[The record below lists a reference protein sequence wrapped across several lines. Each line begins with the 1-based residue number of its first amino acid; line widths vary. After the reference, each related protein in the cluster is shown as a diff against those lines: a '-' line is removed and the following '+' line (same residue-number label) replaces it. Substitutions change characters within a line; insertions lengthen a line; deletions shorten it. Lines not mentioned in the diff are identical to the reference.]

1 MKTKSIRSIF
11 AQSARSAILVF
22 ELVFLGS
29 VILSSCQIEKR
40 QHMKGFF
47 IGNLAESHNIRCLR
61 NQSADS
67 ISTQDK
73 TASFSEIVEPGNA
86 DTISASQLIDPVP
99 ERYISKE
106 KSFDKCTKN
115 FDFEYL
121 KAFNN
126 FCSRK
131 ASIQPVIS
139 LSNIIIKVHPMA
151 ILGFFLL
158 GLSIIS
164 FLLFALLWVPGF
176 VLLLCL
182 LFFILSAVA
191 FIFAKKKMLQNK
203 DKWAGIIMI
212 KTVLTIELVLLCVF
226 LIAFVTV
233 WFLVI
238 TI

>member
-1 MKTKSIRSIF
+1 MKTTLIRNIF
-11 AQSARSAILVF
+11 ALSARRAILVF
-22 ELVFLGS
+22 ELVFLGA

-47 IGNLAESHNIRCLR
+47 IGNSAESHNIRCIR
-61 NQSADS
+61 NQTADS
-67 ISTQDK
+67 ISTQEK
-73 TASFSEIVEPGNA
+73 TASFSEIVELSNA
-86 DTISASQLIDPVP
+86 DTISTSQLVDSVP
-99 ERYISKE
+99 ERHISKE
-106 KSFDKCTKN
+106 KSVDKCTKN

-126 FCSRK
+126 SCSRK
-131 ASIQPVIS
+131 ASLQPVIS
-139 LSNIIIKVHPMA
+139 LSNKIRKVHPMA
-151 ILGFFLL
+151 ILGIFLL

-191 FIFAKKKMLQNK
+191 FIFAKKKTLQNK
-203 DKWAGIIMI
+203 DKWAGIVMI

>member
-1 MKTKSIRSIF
+1 MKTKSIRNIF

-47 IGNLAESHNIRCLR
+47 IGNPAESHNIRCLR
-61 NQSADS
+61 NQTTDS
-67 ISTQDK
+67 ISTQEK

-121 KAFNN
+121 KLFNN
-126 FCSRK
+126 PCGRK
-131 ASIQPVIS
+131 ASLQPVIS
-139 LSNIIIKVHPMA
+139 LSNKNRKIHPFA
-151 ILGFFLL
+151 IWAFLVVLIDFLQLILAVYLNSGIFFMYL
-158 GLSIIS
+158 
-164 FLLFALLWVPGF
+164 FFALLLIACIFIQVARLKTKRNPEKWNGLILENILF
-176 VLLLCL
+176 VLLAVVVLSGL
-182 LFFILSAVA
+182 LSIVILT
-191 FIFAKKKMLQNK
+191 L
-203 DKWAGIIMI
+203 
-212 KTVLTIELVLLCVF
+212 
-226 LIAFVTV
+226 
-233 WFLVI
+233 
-238 TI
+238 